1 MFTGLPRRSDEATAV
16 ELLLKTAASPEL
28 VSALHEIPIDHAVS
42 EIEDKLLLYCF
53 PSSSN
58 SSNLELLLLLLLLLL
73 SFTCR
78 FLPEELLLLLLRR
91 QHC

>member
-1 MFTGLPRRSDEATAV
+1 MFTGLPRRSDEAAAV

-58 SSNLELLLLLLLLLL
+58 SSNLELLLLLLLLL

-78 FLPEELLLLLLRR
+78 FLPKELLLLFL
-91 QHC
+91 

>member
-1 MFTGLPRRSDEATAV
+1 MFTGFPRRSDEAAAV

-58 SSNLELLLLLLLLLL
+58 LELLLLLLLL

-78 FLPEELLLLLLRR
+78 FLPEELLLLFL
-91 QHC
+91 

>member
-1 MFTGLPRRSDEATAV
+1 MFTALPRRSDEAAAV
-16 ELLLKTAASPEL
+16 VLLLKTAASPEL

-42 EIEDKLLLYCF
+42 QIEDKLLLYCF

-58 SSNLELLLLLLLLLL
+58 SSNLELLLLLLL